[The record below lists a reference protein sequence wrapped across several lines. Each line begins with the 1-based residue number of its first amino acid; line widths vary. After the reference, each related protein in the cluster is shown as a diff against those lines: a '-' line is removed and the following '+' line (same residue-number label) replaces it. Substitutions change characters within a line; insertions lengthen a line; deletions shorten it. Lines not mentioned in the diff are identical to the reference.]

1 MITDAGEIRAVRS
14 MLDELRREQ
23 GYREP
28 IALGAMI
35 ETPASA
41 VMADRIAREADFLS
55 VGTNDLTQYTLAMD
69 RGHPELAA
77 RLDALHPAVL
87 RLIAKTVE
95 AAKAHNRPVA
105 ICGGLASDPVAVP
118 ILIGLGVHELSMV
131 AAIIPQLKALI
142 ATLALEECTTLANR
156 ALEQETSE
164 AVRALTLTT
173 VSGLDAAGRARE

>member
-1 MITDAGEIRAVRS
+1 MITDPGEIRAVRL
-14 MLDELRREQ
+14 MLDDLRSEG

-41 VMADRIAREADFLS
+41 VMADRIVREADFLS

-69 RGHPELAA
+69 RGHSELAA

-95 AAKAHNRPVA
+95 AARMHERTVA

-131 AAIIPQLKALI
+131 PAVIPQLKALI
-142 ATLALEECTTLANR
+142 ATLNVDDCTRLATQALER
-156 ALEQETSE
+156 ETAE
-164 AVRALTLTT
+164 AVRALTLTS